1 VEVLG
6 HREELGLRVVVVAFA
21 PPQSLAGYQR
31 GQGLGDVLVLSDP
44 GRLAYE
50 AFGFGRGSFARVW
63 LDPRVWRS
71 YARLIR
77 GGRRLEP
84 AHEDTRQLAGDVLV
98 DADARIRWIYRGQ
111 GPEDRPSI
119 ETIAAVLRRARRP
132 TAGRESFVRRD
143 LSDE

>member
-1 VEVLG
+1 VLG

-21 PPQSLAGYQR
+21 PPESLAGYQR
-31 GQGLGDVLVLSDP
+31 RQGLGDVLVLSDP
-44 GRLAYE
+44 SRLAYE

-63 LDPRVWRS
+63 LDPRVWRR

-77 GGRRLEP
+77 AGHRLEA

-98 DADARIRWIYRGQ
+98 DADGRIRWIHHGRG
-111 GPEDRPSI
+111 PVDRPSI

-132 TAGRESFVRRD
+132 
-143 LSDE
+143 